1 MIYLN
6 FRHLFTGA
14 FFVTLKNSKR
24 FQKSV
29 AFSKKNWY
37 IKCVQMV
44 CKYEPVPEVVGVPK
58 RRKL

>member
-1 MIYLN
+1 MLL
-6 FRHLFTGA
+6 LFFSYTNSA
-14 FFVTLKNSKR
+14 KLRKNSKR

-29 AFSKKNWY
+29 AFYKKNWY